1 MQSSQGTD
9 GAQQLEPENKSDV
22 TDDTRRRRA
31 RLEASGLATQV
42 YDAAWY
48 ASGDEAYQGY
58 ASGEE
63 AYLGYASGA
72 YQGYASGDEFVDE
85 WQHGFDTAWYE
96 SFSGFAT
103 EWVVDEEAR
112 AIVASLTPAD
122 WLFAADWWRVAAI
135 DKINDELQWLRQK
148 QTSEEDLASLERSR
162 SALESK
168 KTSPRSTRSALAWI
182 MEAHTTGV
190 LDDGDARWLKQAIRD
205 VIILLCAA
213 TSDAADPYA
222 YHTALI
228 DAVYPLV
235 DVDDDLWSQLKQSYK
250 RQVDLF
256 KSHNQ
261 MVSEKRGANR
271 RDARRNRSPFTAD
284 RKAEVQAD
292 PDVKEA
298 ALLLQK
304 RKATLLKHIAKDS
317 TRSTRS
323 RRNRVQVLLQEFAK
337 ARDAHKAAMEHAANG
352 LKPKHV
358 TSRGLRRGWYRDVD
372 VELDEDA
379 GATQRVIL
387 EDDILAYIEFRS

>member
-31 RLEASGLATQV
+31 RLEASGLTTQV

-48 ASGDEAYQGY
+48 ASGDDAYQGY
-58 ASGEE
+58 ASGDE

-72 YQGYASGDEFVDE
+72 YQGYASGDEVVDA
-85 WQHGFDTAWYE
+85 WQQGFDAAWYE

-103 EWVVDEEAR
+103 EWVDEEAR

-135 DKINDELQWLRQK
+135 DKINEELQWLRQK

-162 SALESK
+162 SALESEDI
-168 KTSPRSTRSALAWI
+168 SPRSALAWI

-190 LDDGDARWLKQAIRD
+190 LDYDDARRLKQAIRD
-205 VIILLCAA
+205 VIILRCAA
-213 TSDAADPYA
+213 TSEAADPYS

-228 DAVYPLV
+228 DAVFPLV

-250 RQVDLF
+250 HQVDLF

-261 MVSEKRGANR
+261 MVSEKRGGNR
-271 RDARRNRSPFTAD
+271 RDARRNKSPFTAD
-284 RKAEVQAD
+284 RKAEIQED
-292 PDVKEA
+292 RDVKEA

-304 RKATLLKHIAKDS
+304 AKATLLKHIAEES
-317 TRSTRS
+317 ATGSS
-323 RRNRVQVLLQEFAK
+323 RRRRYRMQLLLQEFAK
-337 ARDAHKAAMEHAANG
+337 ARDAHKEAMEHAAYA

-358 TSRGLRRGWYRDVD
+358 TSRGLRRGWYRGVD
-372 VELDEDA
+372 ELDEDA
-379 GATQRVIL
+379 GATRRVIL